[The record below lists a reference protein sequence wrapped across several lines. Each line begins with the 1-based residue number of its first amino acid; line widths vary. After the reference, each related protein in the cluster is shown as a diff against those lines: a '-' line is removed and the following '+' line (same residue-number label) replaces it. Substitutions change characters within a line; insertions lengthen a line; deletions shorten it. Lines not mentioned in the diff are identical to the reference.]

1 MKCVICDER
10 KPRRHCPGVGGDIC
24 TICCG
29 SEREQTIS
37 CPPGCEYLREA
48 RRHER
53 RTGLDPDN
61 LPNADL
67 TVTENFLD
75 EHRDLMMLLGAAIL
89 TAAAGVEGAVDSDA
103 LEAIEAMIQSQRT
116 LQSGLY
122 YERRPDNLIARAM
135 QEGVQRA
142 LRNVEEEA
150 NARGAPP
157 IRPADNLQMLVFYQR
172 VALNSNNGR
181 RKCRAFLDFLRGG
194 LALEPPPAEEPRL
207 IVTP

>member
-24 TICCG
+24 SICCG
-29 SEREQTIS
+29 NEREQTIS
-37 CPPGCEYLREA
+37 CPADCEYLREA

-53 RTGLDPDN
+53 HTGLAPEN

-67 TVTENFLD
+67 AVTENFLD
-75 EHRDLMMLLGAAIL
+75 EHRELMMLLGTAIL
-89 TAAAGVEGAVDSDA
+89 TAAADVEGVVDSDA
-103 LEAIEAMIQSQRT
+103 LEAIEAMIQTQRT
-116 LQSGLY
+116 MQSGLY
-122 YERRPDNLIARAM
+122 YEQRPDNPIARAM

-142 LRNVEEEA
+142 LRNVEREA
-150 NARGAPP
+150 DARGAPP
-157 IRPADNLQMLVFYQR
+157 LRPADILQMLVFYQR

-181 RKCRAFLDFLRGG
+181 RKCRAFLDFLRRG